1 MIILHGG
8 FEHETPNVPTG
19 TMLKIDTSLLFKD
32 FEYLLPKEKVNKV
45 EVFERKK
52 ALIHIIN
59 HSVDRGN
66 PLQNIFINHLLRP
79 AE

>member
-19 TMLKIDTSLLFKD
+19 TMLKID
-32 FEYLLPKEKVNKV
+32 FEG
-45 EVFERKK
+45 KK